1 MNIAALLTD
10 QARVRGN
17 AAAIIERAGVTT
29 FAQIDEHVR
38 RAAAMLR
45 ERGISAGDAVLIFQ
59 PMSAALYTALLAVF
73 RLGAT
78 AMFLDPSAGR
88 AHIEAC
94 CALSPPR
101 ALVALPRAHLL
112 RLASGALR
120 RIAVKFSTGCWIP
133 GAGRWSDLE
142 KCAPLDEVAPVA
154 DDTPALLTFTSGSTG
169 QPKAAVRTHGFLI
182 EQHRVLARSIALEVG
197 EVDLATLPIFT
208 LANLAS
214 GVTSLIP
221 DCDLRRPG
229 DIEAAP
235 VLHQIRKHRATRCA
249 ASPAFFER
257 LLAADDGTLSAM
269 RKVFT
274 GGAPVFPN
282 LLAALREKMPGARVE
297 AVFGSTEAEPIAH
310 IEEREVSAADREA
323 MRAGRGL
330 LTGEPEPEISLRI
343 LRAEWGAP
351 LAPMNADDFAARCLP
366 AGEHGEIVV
375 SGGHVLPGYLHGHGD
390 AETKFRVDGRVWH
403 RTGDAGWLDERGRL
417 WLLGRCSAR
426 VSDARGT
433 LWPFTV
439 ECAARLH
446 PLVCRAALLGV
457 SGRRILFIEANVPGE
472 SINSESLGLDWA
484 QLDEV
489 RAASAIPMDKRHN
502 AKVDYVA
509 LCALLEGRAGR

>member
-1 MNIAALLTD
+1 MNIAALLTE
-10 QARVRGN
+10 QARSRGA

-29 FAQIDEHVR
+29 FAQLDERVR

-45 ERGISAGDAVLIFQ
+45 ARGVGAGDAVLIFQ

-88 AHIEAC
+88 SHIEAC

-101 ALVALPRAHLL
+101 GLVALPKAHLL
-112 RLASGALR
+112 RLTSGALR
-120 RIAVKFSTGCWIP
+120 RIEVKFSTGCWIP

-142 KCAPLDEVAPVA
+142 KCAPLEEVAPVA

-169 QPKAAVRTHGFLI
+169 QPKAAVRTHRFLI
-182 EQHRVLARSIALEVG
+182 EQHRVLARSIALEAG

-229 DIEAAP
+229 SIEAAP
-235 VLHQIRKHRATRCA
+235 VLHQIREHRVTRCA

-274 GGAPVFPN
+274 GGAPIFPN
-282 LLAALREKMPGARVE
+282 LLTALREKMPDARVE

-310 IEEREVSAADREA
+310 IEEREVSAADRDA

-330 LTGEPEPEISLRI
+330 LTGEPVPEISIRI
-343 LRAEWGAP
+343 LSAEWGAP
-351 LAPMNADDFAARCLP
+351 LAPMSADEFAGRCLP
-366 AGEHGEIVV
+366 SGEHGEIVV

-403 RTGDAGWLDERGRL
+403 RTGDAGWIDEHGRL
-417 WLLGRCSAR
+417 WLLGRCAAR
-426 VSDARGT
+426 VSDSRGT

-446 PLVCRAALLGV
+446 PLVRRAALLGHKG
-457 SGRRILFIEANVPGE
+457 SRFLFVEIAAPDAVITAEA
-472 SINSESLGLDWA
+472 LGLAWA
-484 QLDEV
+484 QLDGV
-489 RAASAIPMDKRHN
+489 RVLPAIPMDARHN

-509 LCALLEGRAGR
+509 LRALLERQ

>member
-1 MNIAALLTD
+1 MNIAALLTE
-10 QARVRGN
+10 QARVRGD
-17 AAAIIERAGVTT
+17 APAIIERAGVTT
-29 FAQIDEHVR
+29 FAQLDERVR
-38 RAAAMLR
+38 RAAGMLR
-45 ERGISAGDAVLIFQ
+45 ARGVGAGDAVLIFE
-59 PMSAALYTALLAVF
+59 PMSATLYAALLAVF
-73 RLGAT
+73 RIGAT

-94 CALSPPR
+94 CALSPPL
-101 ALVALPRAHLL
+101 ALVALPKAHLF

-120 RIAVKFSTGCWIP
+120 RIAVKFSTGCWLP
-133 GAGRWSDLE
+133 GAGRWGDLE
-142 KCAPLDEVAPVA
+142 MCAPLDEVAPVGV
-154 DDTPALLTFTSGSTG
+154 DTAALLTFTSGSTG
-169 QPKAAVRTHGFLI
+169 HPKAAVRTHGFLI
-182 EQHRVLARSIALEVG
+182 EQHRVLARSIALEAG

-229 DIEAAP
+229 FIEAAL
-235 VLHQIRKHRATRCA
+235 VLRQIRAHGATRCA

-257 LLAADDGTLSAM
+257 LLAVDDGSLRGM

-274 GGAPVFPN
+274 GGAPVFPD
-282 LLAALREKMPGARVE
+282 LLTALRQRMPEARVE

-310 IEEREVSAADREA
+310 IEEREISAADREA
-323 MRAGRGL
+323 MRAGCGL
-330 LTGEPEPEISLRI
+330 LTGEPVEEISLRI
-343 LRAEWGAP
+343 LRAEWGAA
-351 LAPMNADDFAARCLP
+351 LAPMTRGELESRTASP
-366 AGEHGEIVV
+366 GEHGEIVV

-390 AETKFRVDGRVWH
+390 AETKFRVDGAVWH

-433 LWPFTV
+433 LWPFAV

-446 PLVCRAALLGV
+446 PLVRRAALLGHE
-457 SGRRILFIEANVPGE
+457 GRRILFLESSTAPGA
-472 SINSESLGLDWA
+472 SDLGLDWA

-489 RAASAIPMDKRHN
+489 RTVSAIPMDKRHN
-502 AKVDYVA
+502 AKVDYSA
-509 LCALLEGRAGR
+509 LRAWLVRHGNR